1 MVNLN
6 QSLKEI
12 KMKNT
17 LTNNEAQNLLD
28 ALKEWNEVCEP
39 KELEENEVGLNCER
53 YEKLKNKLEAITND

>member
-1 MVNLN
+1 
-6 QSLKEI
+6 
-12 KMKNT
+12 MKTNIHTRIT

>member
-1 MVNLN
+1 
-6 QSLKEI
+6 
-12 KMKNT
+12 MKHD
-17 LTNNEAQNLLD
+17 EAQNLLD